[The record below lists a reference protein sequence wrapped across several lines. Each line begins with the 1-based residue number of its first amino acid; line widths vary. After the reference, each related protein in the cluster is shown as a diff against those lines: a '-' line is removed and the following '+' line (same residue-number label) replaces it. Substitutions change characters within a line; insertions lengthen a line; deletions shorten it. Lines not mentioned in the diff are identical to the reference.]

1 MLYNINDKL
10 PAKRLFVAAMQQVI
24 ACFVATVLI
33 PQICGVPIAPAM
45 LGAALGTLLYQLFTK
60 GQSPMFISSSGAFV
74 AAVLGALALGT
85 APNYLAVFIGGLIVC
100 LVYFAVGLAINH
112 FGTDWINKV
121 LPPVVIG
128 PIVAVIGLN
137 LATFLPTYFQIN
149 GQYSLIGFGLG
160 MLTLLITALISHYGK
175 GFIKNL
181 PFLIAILIVYAFAA
195 ILTVCGIPIID
206 FSVFN
211 GVRLFQMPDFAFL
224 HFGAFDWSLLPQILL
239 LFLPLSLVTL
249 CEHTSDH
256 KALSAVIG
264 TDLTQ
269 KPGLGYTLMGDGAAT
284 ALGTL
289 IGAMPNTSYGESV
302 GTTGFS
308 KICSKYVITLAA
320 IIMGIAAFIGPLQ
333 AFLVSIP
340 SAIFGGCAAILYG
353 YITLSGIRTI
363 KDSNIDLNNNK
374 NVTIIAA
381 VLTLGVS
388 GAVCNFGIVSIGTTA
403 LAMIVG
409 IVLNLILKDK
419 PKFGVNEPATITFT
433 NTKTG
438 ESFDIKEK
446 PQRGLRAQLNVLDDA
461 AILEEE

>member
-10 PAKRLFVAAMQQVI
+10 PMRRLIVAALQQVI
-24 ACFVATVLI
+24 ACFVATILI

-45 LGAALGTLLYQLFTK
+45 LGAGLGTLIYQLITR

-74 AAVLGALALGT
+74 AAVIGALALGI

-100 LVYFAVGLAINH
+100 LVYFGIGLAINH
-112 FGTDWINKV
+112 FGTEWINKL

-137 LATFLPTYFQIN
+137 LATFIPTYFQVN

-160 MLTLLITALISHYGK
+160 ILTLLITALISHYGK

-181 PFLIAILIVYAFAA
+181 PFLVAILIVYAFAA
-195 ILTVCGIPIID
+195 LLTVCGIPIID

-211 GVRLFQMPDFAFL
+211 NIKLFQVPDFAFL
-224 HFGAFDWSLLPQILL
+224 KFNSFDWKLLPQILL
-239 LFLPLSLVTL
+239 LFLPLSLVTI

-269 KPGLGYTLMGDGAAT
+269 TPGLGYTLMGDGAAT
-284 ALGTL
+284 AFGTL

-320 IIMGIAAFIGPLQ
+320 VIMGIAAFIGPLQ

-340 SAIFGGCAAILYG
+340 SSIFGGVASVLYG

-363 KDSNIDLNNNK
+363 KDNNIDLNNNK

-388 GAVCNFGIVSIGTTA
+388 GAVCNFGVVSIGTTA
-403 LAMIVG
+403 LAMIIG
-409 IVLNLILKDK
+409 IILNLLL
-419 PKFGVNEPATITFT
+419 
-433 NTKTG
+433 
-438 ESFDIKEK
+438 KEK
-446 PQRGLRAQLNVLDDA
+446 LM
-461 AILEEE
+461 

>member
-1 MLYNINDKL
+1 MLYGINDKL

-74 AAVLGALALGT
+74 AAVLGALALG
-85 APNYLAVFIGGLIVC
+85 AVPNYLAVFIGGLIVC

-112 FGTDWINKV
+112 FGTAWINKV

-137 LATFLPTYFQIN
+137 LATFIPTYFQIN

-160 MLTLLITALISHYGK
+160 MLTLIITALISHYGK

-181 PFLIAILIVYAFAA
+181 PFLVAILIVYAFAA
-195 ILTVCGIPIID
+195 ILTVCGVPIID
-206 FSVFN
+206 FSIFN
-211 GVRLFQMPDFAFL
+211 DVKIFQLPDFAFL
-224 HFGAFDWSLLPQILL
+224 HFGTWDWSYLPQILL
-239 LFLPLSLVTL
+239 LFLPLSLVTI

-269 KPGLGYTLMGDGAAT
+269 KPGLGHTLMGDGAAT

-289 IGAMPNTSYGESV
+289 IGDGIASTFGGFCCGLMNTSYGESV

-363 KDSNIDLNNNK
+363 KDSNIDLNDNK

-388 GAVCNFGIVSIGTTA
+388 GAVCNFGVVSIGTTA

-409 IVLNLILKDK
+409 IILNLILK
-419 PKFGVNEPATITFT
+419 
-433 NTKTG
+433 
-438 ESFDIKEK
+438 EK
-446 PQRGLRAQLNVLDDA
+446 KNV
-461 AILEEE
+461 

>member
-1 MLYNINDKL
+1 MNNMLYGINDKL
-10 PAKRLFVAAMQQVI
+10 PTKRLVVAALQQVV

-33 PQICGVPIAPAM
+33 PQICGIPIAPAM
-45 LGAALGTLLYQLFTK
+45 VGAGIGTLIYQLFTR

-74 AAVLGALALGT
+74 AAIIGALAIGT
-85 APNYLAVFIGGLIVC
+85 APNFTAVAIGGLIVGLIYC
-100 LVYFAVGLAINH
+100 VIGLVINK
-112 FGTDWINKV
+112 FGTNWVNKL

-149 GQYSLIGFGLG
+149 GQYSLIGLGLG
-160 MLTLLITALISHYGK
+160 MLTLGITALISHYGK

-181 PFLIAILIVYAFAA
+181 PFLFAILIVYAFSAL
-195 ILTVCGIPIID
+195 LTVCGIPIID
-206 FSVFN
+206 FSAFQHM
-211 GVRLFQMPDFAFL
+211 RLIQIPDFSFFHMNFT
-224 HFGAFDWSLLPQILL
+224 HFNWSYLPQILL
-239 LFLPLSLVTL
+239 LFAPLSLV
-249 CEHTSDH
+249 CIAEHISDH

-269 KPGLGYTLMGDGAAT
+269 NPGVGN
-284 ALGTL
+284 TL
-289 IGAMPNTSYGESV
+289 IGDGIASTFGGFICGLMNTSYGESV

-308 KICSKYVITLAA
+308 KICSRYVISLAA
-320 IIMGIAAFIGPLQ
+320 VIMAVAGFFGPLQ

-340 SAIFGGCAAILYG
+340 ACIFGGCAAVLYG

-374 NVTIIAA
+374 NITILAS

-388 GAVCNFGIVSIGTTA
+388 GVVCNFGVVSIGTTA

-409 IVLNLILKDK
+409 IVLNLILK
-419 PKFGVNEPATITFT
+419 E
-433 NTKTG
+433 
-438 ESFDIKEK
+438 EK
-446 PQRGLRAQLNVLDDA
+446 AV
-461 AILEEE
+461 

>member
-10 PAKRLFVAAMQQVI
+10 PIKRLIVAALQQVI

-45 LGAALGTLLYQLFTK
+45 LGAGLGTLLYQLITK

-74 AAVLGALALGT
+74 AAVMGALALGT
-85 APNYLAVFIGGLIVC
+85 APNYLAVFVGGLIVC
-100 LVYFAVGLAINH
+100 FIYVAIGHAINH
-112 FGTDWINKV
+112 SGTDWINRI

-137 LATFLPTYFQIN
+137 LATFIPTYFQIN
-149 GQYSLIGFGLG
+149 GEYSLIGFGLG
-160 MLTLLITALISHYGK
+160 MLTLIITALISHYGK

-181 PFLIAILIVYAFAA
+181 PFLVSILIVYAFAA
-195 ILTVCGIPIID
+195 LLTVCGLLIID
-206 FSVFN
+206 FSVVN

-224 HFGAFDWSLLPQILL
+224 HFNSWDWGWLPQILL
-239 LFLPLSLVTL
+239 LFVPLSLVTIA
-249 CEHTSDH
+249 EHTSDH

-264 TDLTQ
+264 TDLIT

-284 ALGTL
+284 ALGSL
-289 IGAMPNTSYGESV
+289 VGAMPNTSYGESV

-320 IIMGIAAFIGPLQ
+320 VIMGIAAFIGPLQ

-340 SAIFGGCAAILYG
+340 SSIFGGCAAILYG

-374 NVTIIAA
+374 NVTIIAS

-388 GAVCNFGIVSIGTTA
+388 GAVCNFGVVSIGTTA

-409 IVLNLILKDK
+409 IILNLILKEK
-419 PKFGVNEPATITFT
+419 KNEEI
-433 NTKTG
+433 
-438 ESFDIKEK
+438 S
-446 PQRGLRAQLNVLDDA
+446 
-461 AILEEE
+461 